1 VLVILFSISMKSILL
16 TLIAW
21 VTLSNYFGYA
31 QTSDW
36 KVDASAYSHSMTVVG
51 IIKVDRKESRN
62 PNDKVAAFINGE
74 CRGWASPVY
83 QPELDRYL
91 VYLLVHNN
99 GGSEK
104 VSFKFFSAEKNET
117 LTSLDSFPFVVDS
130 LAGGV
135 DAPYV
140 WSNVVLNRKAEIT
153 RFSFPQQL
161 FAPQFSDSSIYVS
174 LNQFTDVRMLRPEFA
189 LSEGASLWVGLKEQV
204 SGVSAQNFSQPVKYT
219 VYSEDGKARRDYW
232 IKPLVVLGEE
242 PALSKSNFVVF
253 PNPAGTAVN
262 LQLPS
267 SEKEITVEFTSASG
281 ATFSRKTLY
290 SNYAHS
296 SVHQVDISD
305 LTPGMYVVRMKGKAS
320 VGLAKLMVTR

>member
-1 VLVILFSISMKSILL
+1 MKSILL

-21 VTLSNYFGYA
+21 ATLSNYLSYA

-36 KVDASAYSHSMTVVG
+36 KVDAAAYSHSMTVVG
-51 IIKVDRKESRN
+51 IIKIDLRESRN

-83 QPELDRYL
+83 QQELDRYL

-117 LTSLDSFPFVVDS
+117 LISLDSFPFVVDS

-140 WSNVVLNRKAEIT
+140 WSNVALNRKAEIT
-153 RFSFPQQL
+153 SFSFPQQL

-174 LNQFTDVRMLRPEFA
+174 LNQFTDVRMLRPDFT
-189 LSEGASLWVGLKEQV
+189 LSQGASLWVGLKQQV
-204 SGVSAQNFSQPVKYT
+204 SGQSAQNFSQPVKYT
-219 VYSEDGKARRDYW
+219 VYSEDGKTRRDYW
-232 IKPLVVLGEE
+232 IKPSVVLGEE
-242 PALSKSNFVVF
+242 PALSKSNFVIF
-253 PNPAGTAVN
+253 PNPAETAVY
-262 LQLPS
+262 LQLPTP
-267 SEKEITVEFTSASG
+267 EKEITVEFTSASG
-281 ATFSRKTLY
+281 ATFSRKTLS
-290 SNYAHS
+290 SNHS
-296 SVHQVDISD
+296 HSPVHQVDIRD
-305 LTPGMYVVRMKGKAS
+305 LRPGMYVVRMKGKIS
-320 VGLAKLMVTR
+320 SGVSNLMVTR